1 MNKVTGPK
9 VVAKINIEDLLK
21 KQENIKAI
29 SIQNALAKHK
39 AQMQEEEEAKVLGY
53 LSKIQSNTAGA
64 VDVLKC
70 ARKQEK
76 RAKEYLT
83 AVATAEQQFLADAN
97 YDNYTSA
104 IKAATIKYHSF

>member
-39 AQMQEEEEAKVLGY
+39 AKMQEEEEAKVLAH
-53 LSKIQSNTAGA
+53 LSTIQHNTASA
-64 VDVLKC
+64 VEILKD
-70 ARKQEK
+70 ARKREK
-76 RAKEYLT
+76 KAKEYLT
-83 AVATAEQQFLADAN
+83 AVATAEQQFLVDAN

-104 IKAATIKYHSF
+104 FKVAIIKYRGY

>member
-53 LSKIQSNTAGA
+53 LSKIQRNTAYA
-64 VDVLKC
+64 VKTLKD
-70 ARKQEK
+70 ARKWEK
-76 RAKEYLT
+76 KVKEYLT
-83 AVATAEQQFLADAN
+83 AVATAEQQFLVDAN
-97 YDNYTSA
+97 YSNYEA
-104 IKAATIKYHSF
+104 ALRVATIKYHSF